1 MENNQRKIED
11 THEMYKEVVLNQK
24 VELEEKYSK
33 TRFPYEFLVSADR
46 GWFPCDILEV
56 DTENELAKIVCYH
69 PDNSG
74 WMETC
79 QGGVFDTVVEMW
91 RVRVRED

>member
-11 THEMYKEVVLNQK
+11 THELYSEVVLDAAK
-24 VELEEKYSK
+24 VVEERTSK
-33 TRFPYEFLVSADR
+33 ARFPYEFMLSADK
-46 GWFPCDILEV
+46 GWVPCDILEV
-56 DTENELAKIVCYH
+56 DSQKELVKVVCYH